1 MAKGSA
7 KTGWGVMRDAPWHL
21 AGVFETIGEAE
32 ARATKLGAAYK
43 IRYGEQPAGSDK
55 FIWTGPGKS

>member
-1 MAKGSA
+1 MAQGSA

-32 ARATKLGAAYK
+32 ISAAKLGVSYK
-43 IRYGEQPAGSDK
+43 IRYGEQPAGSNK
-55 FIWTGPGKS
+55 FIWIGPG